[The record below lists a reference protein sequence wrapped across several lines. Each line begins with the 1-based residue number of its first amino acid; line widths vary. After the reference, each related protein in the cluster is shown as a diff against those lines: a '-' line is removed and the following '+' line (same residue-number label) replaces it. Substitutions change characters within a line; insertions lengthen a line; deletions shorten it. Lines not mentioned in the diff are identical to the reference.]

1 MFLFSVGLSITKG
14 QYMKS
19 RAVPVSFLFCFVFL
33 FSPGTAKSVNGSET
47 GLVRY
52 LKTSCF

>member
-1 MFLFSVGLSITKG
+1 MSLFSVGLSITKG

-19 RAVPVSFLFCFVFL
+19 RAVPVSFFVVF
-33 FSPGTAKSVNGSET
+33 FSPGTAKSDNGSET